1 MFAPFF
7 PFRLLKMAL
16 LPLFR
21 TSSLCIGQY
30 RYHVINQ
37 CEWFIQYAI
46 NWSAITAFYWNEDT
60 WFIHIS
66 SHIQNETY
74 SLSVAVLPSQI
85 ALKCMDVS
93 ISVHCCSLFCFAD
106 WRWPIASRTSYYEN
120 DGCLQMPSANTFSS
134 SSHVLICVM
143 LTDAVSATDLFSK
156 LNCHP
161 SVSTCLCRPLIFLF

>member
-85 ALKCMDVS
+85 ALKCMNVS
-93 ISVHCCSLFCFAD
+93 ISVHCAAACSVLRIGD
-106 WRWPIASRTSYYEN
+106 GLLLLELPIMKMMGVFRCLQQIHFLRPLMFSFVS
-120 DGCLQMPSANTFSS
+120 CLQMRCPQRICSASWI
-134 SSHVLICVM
+134 VIL
-143 LTDAVSATDLFSK
+143 
-156 LNCHP
+156 
-161 SVSTCLCRPLIFLF
+161 R